1 MDHNERK
8 RRKVTCKICNS
19 IISRNNAYMHEKSK
33 KHLTM
38 KHVQEKMKEILK
50 NKSN

>member
-1 MDHNERK
+1 MDYNENRK
-8 RRKVTCKICNS
+8 RKVKCKICNS
-19 IISRNNAYMHEKSK
+19 IISRNNAYRHELTQ

-38 KHVQEKMKEILK
+38 KHVKEKMKEMLK